1 MDQFLSEAKRLV
13 QRLQHHD
20 TAVDILIGE
29 TTNLQNKLIAMRQYK
44 DEVVQMNQNANHR
57 PRSTL
62 ILGSQLENQR
72 IQGLEQENRELN
84 ISLAEHQSALEFIMN
99 KYREQV
105 LVMMKTN
112 STPIPQALKQPSEK
126 ELEKEVAMMSEQINE
141 MAYVMRQSASI
152 DESVAAKE
160 FEIIRSLQMENDN
173 LRELLQI
180 SGQSF
185 MVDDTKPEH
194 QTTALPTTP
203 SSIMP
208 IDASV
213 SNKDSGIYD
222 EEFSPNFDVI
232 KGKRRKPFKNSKHID
247 NLENLFK
254 SPEINPKIDN
264 LNNSVNDADMTDYEN
279 ETQHQIYTVEALV
292 EKNDDSKE
300 NEQLVNGEINYDADI
315 PDSNSSISIVHKSN
329 VNKEFKEIVTSNLSN
344 ADNLKIDKAE
354 DHNDVLQFLDDALNF
369 SDDEEENVDDEINGK
384 NDKQCL
390 ELTGTTMNNITITPE
405 GNLDLESKKNQ
416 AVLENTVSND
426 ITESEA
432 LDFLDNFDKELESGM
447 DDFHSDAES
456 EVTIT
461 EDIDENGAMAMFDSV
476 LDDELDFD
484 ENDEES

>member
-72 IQGLEQENRELN
+72 IQSLEQENRELN

-112 STPIPQALKQPSEK
+112 STPVPPALQPSEK
-126 ELEKEVAMMSEQINE
+126 ELERELAMMSEQINE

-180 SGQSF
+180 SGQNF
-185 MVDDTKPEH
+185 MMDDTKLEH
-194 QTTALPTTP
+194 QTIALPTTP
-203 SSIMP
+203 SPIMP
-208 IDASV
+208 IDSSI

-222 EEFSPNFDVI
+222 EEFSPNFDY
-232 KGKRRKPFKNSKHID
+232 
-247 NLENLFK
+247 LMTL
-254 SPEINPKIDN
+254 N
-264 LNNSVNDADMTDYEN
+264 LN
-279 ETQHQIYTVEALV
+279 
-292 EKNDDSKE
+292 
-300 NEQLVNGEINYDADI
+300 
-315 PDSNSSISIVHKSN
+315 
-329 VNKEFKEIVTSNLSN
+329 
-344 ADNLKIDKAE
+344 
-354 DHNDVLQFLDDALNF
+354 FLW
-369 SDDEEENVDDEINGK
+369 V
-384 NDKQCL
+384 
-390 ELTGTTMNNITITPE
+390 
-405 GNLDLESKKNQ
+405 
-416 AVLENTVSND
+416 
-426 ITESEA
+426 
-432 LDFLDNFDKELESGM
+432 
-447 DDFHSDAES
+447 
-456 EVTIT
+456 
-461 EDIDENGAMAMFDSV
+461 
-476 LDDELDFD
+476 
-484 ENDEES
+484 